1 MLDSKDPSAPKLIE
15 NLGAIHAINH
25 IKDQIPKINYGLV
38 DAYKDIIP
46 ALIKQKEDPN
56 YSIKMDISQ
65 TQKI

>member
-1 MLDSKDPSAPKLIE
+1 MILVLE
-15 NLGAIHAINH
+15 N
-25 IKDQIPKINYGLV
+25 QIPKINYGLV